1 MQKRINLLIILG
13 FLLFAV
19 FQMTAQNSTNSPYT
33 RYGYGDLAN
42 HSFGA
47 GRSMGGIGI
56 GLRSSRQINP
66 MNPASYAC
74 MDSMTFLFD
83 FGASFQASL
92 YKDGTN
98 KQNNL
103 NGNVEYMAMQ
113 FPLIK
118 PVAMSVGLI
127 PFSHVGYQFRQIST
141 SDEGQVYSELFEG
154 IGGLNQLYAGL
165 SIGLWKK
172 RLSIGANLNYLF
184 GSITHTAITDYISS
198 NSTRITGIQ
207 MMKLNDATFDF
218 GLQYVQPLTK
228 TDKLNIGLIYNPKK
242 RLNNTKY
249 ETITNG
255 SEILLDDTITG
266 SGYDFPVGYGAGITY
281 VRENKFI
288 AAVDFSMQEWNK
300 ALFGGKK
307 DQFNNRT
314 KISAGFEY
322 IPNLF
327 SRPYLNRT
335 RYRAGLNY
343 TNSYI
348 LVQEKNS
355 YNEFGATVGAGFP
368 ISDARSFVNFS
379 LEYVKIKPDFK
390 TMINENYFRVTL
402 SYTFNE
408 WWFMK
413 RKVD

>member
-1 MQKRINLLIILG
+1 MLKIINLLIIIG
-13 FLLFAV
+13 FLLFGV
-19 FQMTAQNSTNSPYT
+19 YPSTAQNSTNSPYT

-42 HSFGA
+42 RSFGA

-83 FGASFQASL
+83 FGASFHASL

-98 KQNNL
+98 KQKSL

-113 FPLIK
+113 FPILK
-118 PVAMSVGLI
+118 RAAMSIGLT
-127 PFSHVGYQFRQIST
+127 PFSHVGYRFGEAKT
-141 SDEGQVYSELFEG
+141 SSDGAYYFESFEG

-165 SIGLWKK
+165 SIELWKK
-172 RLSIGANLNYLF
+172 RLSIGANINYLF
-184 GSITHTAITDYISS
+184 GSITHTAITEYSS
-198 NSTRITGIQ
+198 ANTTRITGIQ

-228 TDKLNIGLIYNPKK
+228 TDKMNVGLVYNPQK
-242 RLNNTKY
+242 RLKNINY
-249 ETITNG
+249 ETISNG
-255 SEILLDDTITG
+255 SDIILNDTVNNRAHD
-266 SGYDFPVGYGAGITY
+266 YPVGYGIGLSY

-288 AAVDFSMQEWNK
+288 AAVDFSIQEWSK
-300 ALFGGKK
+300 ASFNGKK
-307 DQFNNRT
+307 DQFNNRS
-314 KISAGFEY
+314 KLSAGFEY

-335 RYRAGLNY
+335 RYRAGLSYSNAY
-343 TNSYI
+343 ILAQGNSYH
-348 LVQEKNS
+348 E
-355 YNEFGATVGAGFP
+355 YGATVGAGFP
-368 ISDARSFVNFS
+368 LTDARSFVNFS
-379 LEYVKIKPDFK
+379 LEYVKIQPDYK
-390 TMINENYFRVTL
+390 TMVNENYFRVTL

-413 RKVD
+413 RKVE